1 MALDSVGDLL
11 EVVGRF
17 LFRILN
23 EVLIEFLCK
32 GTGYLI
38 CKPFKSNVDP
48 DGFLVFSVGF
58 VFWLCAVILGF
69 HVYEFIQID
78 KCLDAGDSFDYS
90 NNKCIK

>member
-11 EVVGRF
+11 EVAGRF

-23 EVLIEFLCK
+23 EALVEFLCK

-38 CKPFKSNVDP
+38 CKPFKSAVDR

-58 VFWLCAVILGF
+58 IFWVGAVLLGF
-69 HVYEFIQID
+69 NLYEFILID
-78 KCLDAGDSFDYS
+78 RCLDSGGRFDYPSNKCL
-90 NNKCIK
+90 K